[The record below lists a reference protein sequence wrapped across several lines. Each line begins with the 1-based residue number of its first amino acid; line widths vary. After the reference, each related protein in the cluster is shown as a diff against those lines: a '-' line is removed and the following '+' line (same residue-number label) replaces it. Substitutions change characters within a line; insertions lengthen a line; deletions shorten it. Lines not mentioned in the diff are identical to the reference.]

1 MSEATKNI
9 QFLTS
14 HDRAEIATK
23 ESELQSRGFMY
34 VDDATGEDLLPFE
47 YTITEEGPATIF
59 DTQSSYT
66 LRWREE

>member
-1 MSEATKNI
+1 MSEVAKNI

-14 HDRAEIATK
+14 HDRAEITAK

-34 VDDATGEDLLPFE
+34 VDDPTGDGLLPLE
-47 YTITEEGPATIF
+47 YTLIENGTATIF
-59 DTQSSYT
+59 DTQSSQT